1 MNVQSQGGICCV
13 FYCLPFCECEGFLAG
28 CRRCSRLAHVP
39 PAPHFCAQSI
49 DQREVIQRAGSDKA
63 NLRSAPAAPAA
74 PKPRPEV
81 VITGPVER
89 STVERELGKVQAELR
104 SARGQ
109 LSVSASEIVQL
120 TQQVRRAARGLGFR
134 VAVMPWGGVGL
145 GCLCPPLR
153 SCS

>member
-1 MNVQSQGGICCV
+1 M
-13 FYCLPFCECEGFLAG
+13 
-28 CRRCSRLAHVP
+28 
-39 PAPHFCAQSI
+39 CAQSI

-120 TQQVRRAARGLGFR
+120 TQQVRSVGCGAFA
-134 VAVMPWGGVGL
+134 GVGL
-145 GCLCPPLR
+145 AGVQAMRAFGWGAEGLTLVLLSR
-153 SCS
+153 R